1 MKLDLVY
8 TFVDNTD
15 DQWATKYR
23 QYYPSCDPL
32 RHNCKN
38 EILLSLRTVEKYFNW
53 VNRIYI
59 LTDQQKF
66 PLDIF
71 SEKFRYK
78 ISFVDH
84 RDVIPKEYLP
94 CFNSAV
100 IELFLWKIEGLEECF
115 VYLNDDVFFGRHLS
129 YSDFFTDD
137 RLNQY
142 FYALKKSPYVDGGY
156 GCIYDSSFRLFHK
169 KWPETKDFFP
179 VNGHM
184 AHILNKSI
192 CSKIWN
198 DFENDFSRT
207 ATYKIRTDDGWT
219 EDRNNFSFLTVHA
232 MELSRLK
239 MAQFVS
245 DMEPVYQDFSVNEYR
260 LLMRSRPKMFCI
272 NNITNVELWEVF
284 NRKFLNSDKIFI

>member
-38 EILLSLRTVEKYFNW
+38 EILLSLRTVEKYFDW

-66 PLDIF
+66 PLDIL
-71 SEKFRYK
+71 SEKFRQK

-84 RDVIPKEYLP
+84 SDVVPKEYLP

-100 IELFLWKIEGLEECF
+100 IELFLWKIQGLEESF

-129 YSDFFTDD
+129 HSDFFTDD
-137 RLNQY
+137 RMNQY
-142 FYALKKSPYVDGGY
+142 FYAFKKSPYVNGGY

-169 KWPETKDFFP
+169 KWPETKNFFP
-179 VNGHM
+179 TNGHM
-184 AHILNKSI
+184 AHILNKNI

-198 DFENDFSRT
+198 DFESDFLRT
-207 ATYKIRTDDGWT
+207 ASYKIRTDDLWS

-232 MELSRLK
+232 MELHRMK
-239 MAQFVS
+239 MAEFIS
-245 DMEPVYQDFSVNEYR
+245 EIGPVYQDLSIDEYR
-260 LLMRSRPKMFCI
+260 FLMRSRPKMFCI
-272 NNITNVELWEVF
+272 NNITNIELWERF
-284 NRKFLNSDKIFI
+284 SKNFLNSDKIFI